1 MNIKTAKNIRIIDF
15 LSALGY
21 QPHRTVRYN
30 HFYLSP
36 LRRER
41 TASMKVDDKLNLW
54 YDHGSAQ
61 GGTIIDLV
69 IAMQKAATVSE
80 ALTFLKG
87 LNLNTDF
94 VFNDMREKIE
104 NQMTT
109 RESSV
114 NIDKIQSLQD
124 SKLLHYLQ
132 QRSINIDTARK
143 YLHEIHYSVDD
154 RKYKALGWLNNKGG
168 YHLRSEFFKGC
179 TSQDVSIVKAIDP
192 NRENKICMVYEGM
205 FDFLSHL
212 TLKNEKQFK
221 VDCVILNSL
230 SNLNKAIEWIRENKL
245 TPSLLLDNDIAGQK
259 ATSKLLEEF
268 PEAEDFSVTY
278 FDHKDL
284 NDYLKSK
291 SNLKNNL
298 SNDIDENR
306 NPEQKNN
313 YRRKR

>member
-15 LSALGY
+15 LNALGY
-21 QPHRTVRYN
+21 QHQRTFRDN

-36 LRRER
+36 LRTEK
-41 TASMKVDDKLNLW
+41 TASMKVDNKLNLW

-69 IAMQKAATVSE
+69 IAMQKARTVSE

-87 LNLNTDF
+87 LNLKIDSI
-94 VFNDMREKIE
+94 FNDKREKIGY
-104 NQMTT
+104 QMTT

-114 NIDKIQSLQD
+114 NIDTIQSLQD
-124 SKLLHYLQ
+124 SKLLRYLQ
-132 QRSINIDTARK
+132 QRNINIDTARK
-143 YLHEIHYSVDD
+143 YLHEMHYSVDD
-154 RKYKALGWLNNKGG
+154 REYKALGWLNNNGG

-179 TSQDVSIVKAIDP
+179 TSQDISVIKGTDSNKE
-192 NRENKICMVYEGM
+192 NRICMVYEGM

-230 SNLNKAIEWIRENKL
+230 SNLNKAVEWIKENKL
-245 TPSLLLDNDIAGQK
+245 TPSLLLDNDTAGQK

-268 PEAEDFSVTY
+268 PEAKDFSVTY
-278 FDHKDL
+278 SDHKDL

-291 SNLKNNL
+291 SGLKNSL
-298 SNDIDENR
+298 SKDIDESR
-306 NPEQKNN
+306 NPEQTNT

>member
-15 LSALGY
+15 LNALGY
-21 QPHRTVRYN
+21 QPQRTFRDN

-36 LRRER
+36 FRTEK

-69 IAMQKAATVSE
+69 IAMQKARTVSDV
-80 ALTFLKG
+80 LTFLKG
-87 LNLNTDF
+87 LNLKIDSI
-94 VFNDMREKIE
+94 FNDKREKIGY
-104 NQMTT
+104 QMTT
-109 RESSV
+109 IQSSV
-114 NIDKIQSLQD
+114 NIEKIQSLQD
-124 SKLLHYLQ
+124 SKLSHYLQ

-154 RKYKALGWLNNKGG
+154 RKYKALGWLNNNGG

-179 TSQDVSIVKAIDP
+179 TSQGISIVKAIDS
-192 NRENKICMVYEGM
+192 NRERRICMVYEGM

-212 TLKNEKQFK
+212 TLKNEKRFK

-230 SNLNKAIEWIRENKL
+230 SNLNKAIEWIKENKL

-291 SNLKNNL
+291 NNLKNNFA
-298 SNDIDENR
+298 NDVDENR
-306 NPEQKNN
+306 NPEQTNT